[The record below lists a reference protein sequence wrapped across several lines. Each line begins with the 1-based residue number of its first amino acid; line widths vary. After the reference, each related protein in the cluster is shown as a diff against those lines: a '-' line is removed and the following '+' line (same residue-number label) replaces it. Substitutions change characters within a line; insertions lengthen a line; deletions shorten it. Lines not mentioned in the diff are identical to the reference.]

1 MVKKYFKAIRI
12 KNLALLGLIFWGL
25 MLHNYSD
32 SFSFEIDHLL
42 LFISVIIT
50 TASGYLINFYYDIN
64 SDKINNKNIEDLS
77 KTFYG
82 NCYLLHLFTSLLVLF
97 ISDLSAG
104 WLNLVI
110 ITHILVYL
118 YSLKLQHWPIIGNL
132 VVAFLSSIVLLIPYW
147 LTGYFWEL
155 ENFNLSENLNQIFV
169 IFCFLLTIKR
179 EIVKDMEDIQ
189 GDLKTGSY
197 TLAIV
202 AGQKFSKVILGV
214 LVLISPK
221 ISIGFLI
228 ICVLESILNIQN
240 IFFFITMIS
249 LLVTF
254 LYKTYQSFEKS
265 DFKTLSN
272 LLKINFLAAGIWLY
286 ILL

>member
-12 KNLALLGLIFWGL
+12 KNLALLGLIFWVL
-25 MLHNYSD
+25 MLHNYSEG
-32 SFSFEIDHLL
+32 FSFEIDHFL
-42 LFISVIIT
+42 LFTSVIIT
-50 TASGYLINFYYDIN
+50 TASGYLINNYYDIN

-97 ISDLSAG
+97 ISDLSPG

-110 ITHILVYL
+110 ISHILVYL
-118 YSLKLQHWPIIGNL
+118 YSLKFQHWPVIGNL
-132 VVAFLSSIVLLIPYW
+132 LVALLSSTVLLIPYW
-147 LTGYFWEL
+147 LTGTFWEL

-179 EIVKDMEDIQ
+179 EIVKDMEDFQ

-202 AGQKFSKVILGV
+202 AGQKFSKIILSI
-214 LVLISPK
+214 LVL

-240 IFFFITMIS
+240 IFFFLTMIS
-249 LLVTF
+249 LLVAF
-254 LYKTYQSFEKS
+254 LYKTYLSFEKS

>member
-25 MLHNYSD
+25 MLHNYSE
-32 SFSFEIDHLL
+32 SYSFEIDHLL

-50 TASGYLINFYYDIN
+50 TASGYLINNYYDIN

-97 ISDLSAG
+97 ISDLSPG

-118 YSLKLQHWPIIGNL
+118 YSLKFQHWPIIGNL
-132 VVAFLSSIVLLIPYW
+132 VVAFLSSIVLLIPHW

-169 IFCFLLTIKR
+169 IFCFLLSIKR

-202 AGQKFSKVILGV
+202 AGQKFTKVILGV
-214 LVLISPK
+214 LVL

>member
-25 MLHNYSD
+25 MLHNYSE
-32 SFSFEIDHLL
+32 SFSFEIDHFL
-42 LFISVIIT
+42 LFTSVIIT
-50 TASGYLINFYYDIN
+50 TASGYLINNYYDIN
-64 SDKINNKNIEDLS
+64 SDKINNKNIEELS

-97 ISDLSAG
+97 ISDLSPG

-110 ITHILVYL
+110 ISHILVYL
-118 YSLKLQHWPIIGNL
+118 YSLKLQHWPVIGNL
-132 VVAFLSSIVLLIPYW
+132 LVALLSSIVLLIPYW
-147 LTGYFWEL
+147 LTGTFWEL

-202 AGQKFSKVILGV
+202 AGQKFSKIILSI
-214 LVLISPK
+214 LVL

-240 IFFFITMIS
+240 IFFFLTMIS
-249 LLVTF
+249 LLFAF
-254 LYKTYQSFEKS
+254 LYKTYLSFEKS

>member
-25 MLHNYSD
+25 MLHSYSD

-42 LFISVIIT
+42 LFTSVIIT
-50 TASGYLINFYYDIN
+50 TASGYLINNYYDLN

-82 NCYLLHLFTSLLVLF
+82 NCYLLHLFTSLLFLF
-97 ISDLSAG
+97 ISDLSPG

-118 YSLKLQHWPIIGNL
+118 YSLKFQHWPVIGNL
-132 VVAFLSSIVLLIPYW
+132 LVALLSSTVLLIPYW
-147 LTGYFWEL
+147 LRGTFWEL

-169 IFCFLLTIKR
+169 IFCFLLTMKR
-179 EIVKDMEDIQ
+179 EIVKDMEDIE

-197 TLAIV
+197 TLAIA
-202 AGQKFSKVILGV
+202 AGQKFSKLILII
-214 LVLISPK
+214 LVL

-228 ICVLESILNIQN
+228 ICVLESILSIQN
-240 IFFFITMIS
+240 IFFFLTMIS

-254 LYKTYQSFEKS
+254 LYKTYLSFEKS

>member
-25 MLHNYSD
+25 MLHNYSE
-32 SFSFEIDHLL
+32 SFSFEIDHFL
-42 LFISVIIT
+42 LFTSVIVT
-50 TASGYLINFYYDIN
+50 TASGYLINNYYDIN

-77 KTFYG
+77 KTFYR

-97 ISDLSAG
+97 ISDLSPG

-110 ITHILVYL
+110 ISHILVYL
-118 YSLKLQHWPIIGNL
+118 YSLKLQHWPVIGNL
-132 VVAFLSSIVLLIPYW
+132 LVALLSSTVLLIPYW
-147 LTGYFWEL
+147 LTGTFWEL
-155 ENFNLSENLNQIFV
+155 ENFNISENLNQIFV

-197 TLAIV
+197 TLAII
-202 AGQKFSKVILGV
+202 AGQKFSKIILSI
-214 LVLISPK
+214 LVL

-228 ICVLESILNIQN
+228 ICVLESILNIQI
-240 IFFFITMIS
+240 IFFFLTMIS
-249 LLVTF
+249 LLVAF
-254 LYKTYQSFEKS
+254 LYKTYLSFEKS

>member
-25 MLHNYSD
+25 MLHNYSE

-50 TASGYLINFYYDIN
+50 TASGYLINNYYDIN
-64 SDKINNKNIEDLS
+64 SDKINNKNIENLS

-132 VVAFLSSIVLLIPYW
+132 VVALLSSIVLLIPYW

-202 AGQKFSKVILGV
+202 AGQKFSKSILGV
-214 LVLISPK
+214 LVL

>member
-25 MLHNYSD
+25 MLHNYYEG
-32 SFSFEIDHLL
+32 FSFKIDHFL
-42 LFISVIIT
+42 LFTSVIIT
-50 TASGYLINFYYDIN
+50 TASGYLINNYYDIN

-97 ISDLSAG
+97 ISDLSPG

-110 ITHILVYL
+110 ISHILVYL
-118 YSLKLQHWPIIGNL
+118 YSLKFQHWPVIGNL
-132 VVAFLSSIVLLIPYW
+132 LVALLSSIVLLIPYW
-147 LTGYFWEL
+147 LTGTFWEL

-189 GDLKTGSY
+189 GDLKTGSH

-202 AGQKFSKVILGV
+202 AGQKFSKIILSI
-214 LVLISPK
+214 LVL

-240 IFFFITMIS
+240 IFFFLTMIS
-249 LLVTF
+249 LLVAF
-254 LYKTYQSFEKS
+254 LYKTYLSFEKS

>member
-25 MLHNYSD
+25 MLHNYSE
-32 SFSFEIDHLL
+32 SFSFEIDHFL
-42 LFISVIIT
+42 LFTSVIIT
-50 TASGYLINFYYDIN
+50 TASGYLINNYYDIN

-97 ISDLSAG
+97 ISDLSPG

-110 ITHILVYL
+110 ISHILVYL
-118 YSLKLQHWPIIGNL
+118 YSLKLQHWPVIGNL
-132 VVAFLSSIVLLIPYW
+132 LVALLSSTVLLIPYW
-147 LTGYFWEL
+147 LTGTFWEL

-189 GDLKTGSY
+189 GDLKTGSH

-202 AGQKFSKVILGV
+202 AGQKFSKIILSI
-214 LVLISPK
+214 LVL

-240 IFFFITMIS
+240 IFFFLTMIS
-249 LLVTF
+249 LLVAF
-254 LYKTYQSFEKS
+254 LYKTYLSFEKS
-265 DFKTLSN
+265 DFKILSN

>member
-25 MLHNYSD
+25 MLHNYSE
-32 SFSFEIDHLL
+32 SFSFEIDHFL
-42 LFISVIIT
+42 LFTSVIIT
-50 TASGYLINFYYDIN
+50 TASGYLINNYYDIN

-97 ISDLSAG
+97 ISDLSPG

-110 ITHILVYL
+110 ISHILVYL
-118 YSLKLQHWPIIGNL
+118 YSLKFQHWPIIGNL
-132 VVAFLSSIVLLIPYW
+132 LVALLSSIVLLIPYW
-147 LTGYFWEL
+147 LTGTFWEL

-202 AGQKFSKVILGV
+202 AGQKFSKIILSI
-214 LVLISPK
+214 LVL

-240 IFFFITMIS
+240 IFFFLTMIS
-249 LLVTF
+249 LLFAF
-254 LYKTYQSFEKS
+254 LYKTYLSFEKS

>member
-25 MLHNYSD
+25 MLHNYSE
-32 SFSFEIDHLL
+32 SFSFEIDHFL
-42 LFISVIIT
+42 LFSSVVIT
-50 TASGYLINFYYDIN
+50 TASGYLINNYYDIN

-97 ISDLSAG
+97 ISDLSPG

-110 ITHILVYL
+110 ISHILVYL
-118 YSLKLQHWPIIGNL
+118 YSLKFQHWPVIGNL
-132 VVAFLSSIVLLIPYW
+132 LVALLSSTVLLIPYW
-147 LTGYFWEL
+147 LTGTFWEL

-202 AGQKFSKVILGV
+202 AGQKFSKLILCI
-214 LVLISPK
+214 LVL

-228 ICVLESILNIQN
+228 ICVLDSILNIQN
-240 IFFFITMIS
+240 IFFFLTMIS
-249 LLVTF
+249 LLVAF
-254 LYKTYQSFEKS
+254 LYKTYLSFEKS

>member
-25 MLHNYSD
+25 MLHNYSEG
-32 SFSFEIDHLL
+32 FSFKIDHFL
-42 LFISVIIT
+42 LFTSVIIT
-50 TASGYLINFYYDIN
+50 TASGYLINNYYDIN

-82 NCYLLHLFTSLLVLF
+82 NCYLFHLFTSLLVLF
-97 ISDLSAG
+97 ISDLSPG

-110 ITHILVYL
+110 ISHILVYL
-118 YSLKLQHWPIIGNL
+118 YSLKLQHWPVIGNL
-132 VVAFLSSIVLLIPYW
+132 LVALLSSTVLLIPYW
-147 LTGYFWEL
+147 LTGTFWEL

-202 AGQKFSKVILGV
+202 AGQKFSKIILSI
-214 LVLISPK
+214 LVL

-240 IFFFITMIS
+240 IFFFLTMIS
-249 LLVTF
+249 LLFAF
-254 LYKTYQSFEKS
+254 LYKTYLSFEKS

>member
-25 MLHNYSD
+25 MLHNYSE

-50 TASGYLINFYYDIN
+50 TASGYLINNYYDIN

-132 VVAFLSSIVLLIPYW
+132 VVALLSSIVLLIPYW

-202 AGQKFSKVILGV
+202 GGQKFSKSILGV
-214 LVLISPK
+214 LVL

>member
-12 KNLALLGLIFWGL
+12 KNLALLGFIFWGL
-25 MLHNYSD
+25 MLHNYSE
-32 SFSFEIDHLL
+32 SFSFKVDHLL

-50 TASGYLINFYYDIN
+50 TASGYLINNYYDLN

-82 NCYLLHLFTSLLVLF
+82 NCYLLHLFTSLLILF
-97 ISDLSAG
+97 ISDLSPA
-104 WLNLVI
+104 WLNLVM

-118 YSLKLQHWPIIGNL
+118 YSLKLQHWPITGNL
-132 VVAFLSSIVLLIPYW
+132 VVAFLSSIVLVIPYW
-147 LTGYFWEL
+147 LTGKFWEL

-169 IFCFLLTIKR
+169 IFCFLLTMKR
-179 EIVKDMEDIQ
+179 EIVKDIEDIQ

-197 TLAIV
+197 TLPIA
-202 AGQKFSKVILGV
+202 AGQKFSKVILSV
-214 LVLISPK
+214 LVL

-240 IFFFITMIS
+240 IFFFLTMIS
-249 LLVTF
+249 LLVIF

>member
-25 MLHNYSD
+25 MLHNYSEG
-32 SFSFEIDHLL
+32 FSFEIDHFL
-42 LFISVIIT
+42 LFTSVIIT
-50 TASGYLINFYYDIN
+50 TASGYLINNYYDIN

-82 NCYLLHLFTSLLVLF
+82 NCYLFHLFTSLLVLF
-97 ISDLSAG
+97 ISDLSPG

-110 ITHILVYL
+110 ISHILVYL
-118 YSLKLQHWPIIGNL
+118 YSLKLQHWPVIGNL
-132 VVAFLSSIVLLIPYW
+132 LVALLSSTVLLIPYW
-147 LTGYFWEL
+147 LTGTFWEL

-202 AGQKFSKVILGV
+202 AGQKFSKIILSI
-214 LVLISPK
+214 LVL

-240 IFFFITMIS
+240 IFFFLTMIS
-249 LLVTF
+249 LLVAF
-254 LYKTYQSFEKS
+254 LYKTYLSFEKS
-265 DFKTLSN
+265 DFKILSN

>member
-12 KNLALLGLIFWGL
+12 KNLVLLGLIFWGL
-25 MLHNYSD
+25 MLHNYSEN
-32 SFSFEIDHLL
+32 FSFKLDHLL
-42 LFISVIIT
+42 LFISIIIT
-50 TASGYLINFYYDIN
+50 TASGYLINNYYDLV
-64 SDKINNKNIEDLS
+64 SDKINNKNIKDLS

-82 NCYLLHLFTSLLVLF
+82 NCYLLHLLSSLLILF
-97 ISDLSAG
+97 ISDLSPG

-110 ITHILVYL
+110 ITHVLVFL
-118 YSLKLQHWPIIGNL
+118 YSLKLQHLPIIGNL
-132 VVAFLSSIVLLIPYW
+132 VVALLCSIVLIIPYW
-147 LTGYFWEL
+147 LTGEFWEL

-179 EIVKDMEDIQ
+179 EIVKDIEDIH

-197 TLAIV
+197 TLPIV
-202 AGQKFSKVILGV
+202 TGQKFSKVILGL
-214 LVLISPK
+214 LVL

-228 ICVLESILNIQN
+228 TCVLGSILNIQN

-254 LYKTYQSFEKS
+254 LYKTYLSFEKS

>member
-1 MVKKYFKAIRI
+1 
-12 KNLALLGLIFWGL
+12 
-25 MLHNYSD
+25 
-32 SFSFEIDHLL
+32 
-42 LFISVIIT
+42 
-50 TASGYLINFYYDIN
+50 
-64 SDKINNKNIEDLS
+64 
-77 KTFYG
+77 
-82 NCYLLHLFTSLLVLF
+82 
-97 ISDLSAG
+97 
-104 WLNLVI
+104 
-110 ITHILVYL
+110 
-118 YSLKLQHWPIIGNL
+118 
-132 VVAFLSSIVLLIPYW
+132 
-147 LTGYFWEL
+147 LTGTFWEL

-202 AGQKFSKVILGV
+202 AGQKFSKIILSI
-214 LVLISPK
+214 LVL

-240 IFFFITMIS
+240 IFFFLTMIS
-249 LLVTF
+249 LLVAF
-254 LYKTYQSFEKS
+254 LYKTYLSFEKS
-265 DFKTLSN
+265 DFKILSN

>member
-12 KNLALLGLIFWGL
+12 KNLVLLGLIFWGL
-25 MLHNYSD
+25 MLHNYSEN
-32 SFSFEIDHLL
+32 FSFKLDHLL
-42 LFISVIIT
+42 LFISIIIT
-50 TASGYLINFYYDIN
+50 TASGYLINNYYDLV
-64 SDKINNKNIEDLS
+64 SDKINNKNIKDLS

-82 NCYLLHLFTSLLVLF
+82 NCYLLHLLSSLLILF
-97 ISDLSAG
+97 ISDLSPG

-110 ITHILVYL
+110 ITHVLVFL
-118 YSLKLQHWPIIGNL
+118 YSLKLQHLPIIGNL
-132 VVAFLSSIVLLIPYW
+132 VVAFLSSIVLVIPYW
-147 LTGYFWEL
+147 MTGQFWEL

-179 EIVKDMEDIQ
+179 EIVKDIEDIH

-197 TLAIV
+197 TLPIV
-202 AGQKFSKVILGV
+202 TGQKFSKVILGL
-214 LVLISPK
+214 LVL

-228 ICVLESILNIQN
+228 TCVLGSILNIQN

-254 LYKTYQSFEKS
+254 LYKTYLSFEKS

-272 LLKINFLAAGIWLY
+272 LLKINFLAGGIWLY

>member
-25 MLHNYSD
+25 MLHNYSE
-32 SFSFEIDHLL
+32 SFSFEIDHFL
-42 LFISVIIT
+42 LFSSVVIT
-50 TASGYLINFYYDIN
+50 TASGYLINNYYDLN

-97 ISDLSAG
+97 ISDLSPG

-110 ITHILVYL
+110 ISHILVYL
-118 YSLKLQHWPIIGNL
+118 YSLKFQHWPVIGNL
-132 VVAFLSSIVLLIPYW
+132 LVALLSSTVLLIPYW
-147 LTGYFWEL
+147 LTGTFWEL

-202 AGQKFSKVILGV
+202 AGQKFSKLILCI
-214 LVLISPK
+214 LVL

-228 ICVLESILNIQN
+228 ICVLDSILNIQN
-240 IFFFITMIS
+240 IFFFLTMIS
-249 LLVTF
+249 LLVAF
-254 LYKTYQSFEKS
+254 LYKTYLSFEKS

>member
-12 KNLALLGLIFWGL
+12 KNLVLLGLIFWGL
-25 MLHNYSD
+25 MLHNYSEN
-32 SFSFEIDHLL
+32 FSFKLDHLL
-42 LFISVIIT
+42 LFISIIIT
-50 TASGYLINFYYDIN
+50 TASGYLINNYYDLD
-64 SDKINNKNIEDLS
+64 SDKINNKNIKDLS

-82 NCYLLHLFTSLLVLF
+82 NCYLLHLLSSLLILF
-97 ISDLSAG
+97 ISDLSPG

-110 ITHILVYL
+110 ITHVLVFL
-118 YSLKLQHWPIIGNL
+118 YSLKLQHLPIIGNL
-132 VVAFLSSIVLLIPYW
+132 VVALLCSIVLIIPYW
-147 LTGYFWEL
+147 LTGEFWEL

-169 IFCFLLTIKR
+169 IFCFLLTMKR
-179 EIVKDMEDIQ
+179 EIVKDIEDIH

-197 TLAIV
+197 TLPIV
-202 AGQKFSKVILGV
+202 AGQKFSKVILGL
-214 LVLISPK
+214 LVL

-228 ICVLESILNIQN
+228 TCVLGSILNIQN

-254 LYKTYQSFEKS
+254 LYKTYLSFEKS
-265 DFKTLSN
+265 DFKTLST

>member
-1 MVKKYFKAIRI
+1 MVKKYLKSIRI

-25 MLHNYSD
+25 MLHNYSE
-32 SFSFEIDHLL
+32 SFSFKVDHLL

-50 TASGYLINFYYDIN
+50 TASGYLINNYYDIS

-77 KTFYG
+77 KTFYR
-82 NCYLLHLFTSLLVLF
+82 NCYLLYLFTSLLILF
-97 ISDLSAG
+97 ISDLSPG

-110 ITHILVYL
+110 ITHFLVYL
-118 YSLKLQHWPIIGNL
+118 YSLKLQHLPIIGNL
-132 VVAFLSSIVLLIPYW
+132 VVAFLSSIVLVIPYW
-147 LTGYFWEL
+147 LTGKFWEL

-169 IFCFLLTIKR
+169 IFCFLLTMKR

-197 TLAIV
+197 TLPIV
-202 AGQKFSKVILGV
+202 AGQKFSKVILSV
-214 LVLISPK
+214 LVL

-240 IFFFITMIS
+240 ILFFVSMIS

-254 LYKTYQSFEKS
+254 LYKTYKSFEKS

>member
-12 KNLALLGLIFWGL
+12 KNLVLLGLIFWGL
-25 MLHNYSD
+25 MLHNYSEN
-32 SFSFEIDHLL
+32 FSFKLDHLL
-42 LFISVIIT
+42 LFISIIIT
-50 TASGYLINFYYDIN
+50 TASGYLINNYYDLV
-64 SDKINNKNIEDLS
+64 SDKINNKNIKDLS

-82 NCYLLHLFTSLLVLF
+82 NCYLLHLLSSLLILF
-97 ISDLSAG
+97 ISDLSPG

-110 ITHILVYL
+110 ITHVLVFL
-118 YSLKLQHWPIIGNL
+118 YSLKLQHLPIIGNL
-132 VVAFLSSIVLLIPYW
+132 VVALLCSIVLIIPYW
-147 LTGYFWEL
+147 LTGEFWEL
-155 ENFNLSENLNQIFV
+155 ENFNLSENINQIFV

-179 EIVKDMEDIQ
+179 EIVKDIEDIH

-197 TLAIV
+197 TLPIV
-202 AGQKFSKVILGV
+202 TGQKFSKVILGL
-214 LVLISPK
+214 LVL

-228 ICVLESILNIQN
+228 TCVLGSILNIQN

-254 LYKTYQSFEKS
+254 LYKTYLSLEKS
-265 DFKTLSN
+265 DFKTLST

>member
-12 KNLALLGLIFWGL
+12 KNLVLLGLIFWGL
-25 MLHNYSD
+25 MLHNYSEN
-32 SFSFEIDHLL
+32 FSFKLDHLL
-42 LFISVIIT
+42 LFISIIIT
-50 TASGYLINFYYDIN
+50 TASGYLINNYYDLV
-64 SDKINNKNIEDLS
+64 SDKINNKNIKDLS

-82 NCYLLHLFTSLLVLF
+82 NCYLLHLLSSLLILF
-97 ISDLSAG
+97 ISDLSPG

-110 ITHILVYL
+110 ITHVLVFL
-118 YSLKLQHWPIIGNL
+118 YSLKLQHLPIIGNL
-132 VVAFLSSIVLLIPYW
+132 VVALLCSIVLIIPYW
-147 LTGYFWEL
+147 LTGEFWEL

-179 EIVKDMEDIQ
+179 EIVKDIEDIH

-197 TLAIV
+197 TLPIV
-202 AGQKFSKVILGV
+202 TGQKFTKVILGL
-214 LVLISPK
+214 LVL

-228 ICVLESILNIQN
+228 TCVLGSILNIQN

-254 LYKTYQSFEKS
+254 LYKTYLSFEKS

-272 LLKINFLAAGIWLY
+272 LLKINFLVAGIWLY

>member
-25 MLHNYSD
+25 MLHNYSE

-50 TASGYLINFYYDIN
+50 TASGYLINNYYDIN

-132 VVAFLSSIVLLIPYW
+132 VVALLSSIVLLIPYW
-147 LTGYFWEL
+147 LTRYFWEL

-214 LVLISPK
+214 LVLIS
-221 ISIGFLI
+221 IGFLI

>member
-12 KNLALLGLIFWGL
+12 KNLALLSLIFWGL
-25 MLHNYSD
+25 MLHNYSED
-32 SFSFEIDHLL
+32 FSFKVDHLL
-42 LFISVIIT
+42 LFISIIIT
-50 TASGYLINFYYDIN
+50 TASGYLINNYYDLN
-64 SDKINNKNIEDLS
+64 SDKINNKNIENLS
-77 KTFYG
+77 KTFYR

-97 ISDLSAG
+97 ISDLSPS

-118 YSLKLQHWPIIGNL
+118 YSLKLQHLPIIGNL
-132 VVAFLSSIVLLIPYW
+132 VVAFLSSIVLVIPYW
-147 LTGYFWEL
+147 LTGKFWEL
-155 ENFNLSENLNQIFV
+155 ENFNISENLNQIFV
-169 IFCFLLTIKR
+169 IFCFLISIKR
-179 EIVKDMEDIQ
+179 EIVKDIEDIQ

-197 TLAIV
+197 TLPIV
-202 AGQKFSKVILGV
+202 TGQKFSKLILGL
-214 LVLISPK
+214 LVL

-228 ICVLESILNIQN
+228 ICVLESIQSIQN
-240 IFFFITMIS
+240 IFFFLTMIS
-249 LLVTF
+249 LLLTF

>member
-50 TASGYLINFYYDIN
+50 TASGYLINNYYDIN

-147 LTGYFWEL
+147 LTGKFWEL

-214 LVLISPK
+214 LVLIS
-221 ISIGFLI
+221 IGFLI

-249 LLVTF
+249 LLFTF

>member
-25 MLHNYSD
+25 MLHNYSE
-32 SFSFEIDHLL
+32 SFSFKVDHLL

-50 TASGYLINFYYDIN
+50 TASGYLINNYYDLN
-64 SDKINNKNIEDLS
+64 SDKINNKNIDDLS

-82 NCYLLHLFTSLLVLF
+82 TCYLLHLFTSLLILF
-97 ISDLSAG
+97 ISDLSPA
-104 WLNLVI
+104 WLNLVM

-118 YSLKLQHWPIIGNL
+118 YSLKLQHWPITGNL
-132 VVAFLSSIVLLIPYW
+132 VVAFLSSIVLVIPYW
-147 LTGYFWEL
+147 LTGKFWEL

-169 IFCFLLTIKR
+169 IFCFLLTMKR
-179 EIVKDMEDIQ
+179 EIVKDIEDIQ

-197 TLAIV
+197 TLPIV
-202 AGQKFSKVILGV
+202 AGQKFSKLILSV
-214 LVLISPK
+214 LVL

-240 IFFFITMIS
+240 IFFFLTMIS
-249 LLVTF
+249 LLLIF

>member
-12 KNLALLGLIFWGL
+12 KNLALLGFIFWGL
-25 MLHNYSD
+25 MLHNYSE
-32 SFSFEIDHLL
+32 SFSFKVDHLL
-42 LFISVIIT
+42 IFISVIIT
-50 TASGYLINFYYDIN
+50 TASGYLINNYYDLN

-82 NCYLLHLFTSLLVLF
+82 NCYLLHLFTSLLILF
-97 ISDLSAG
+97 ISDLSPA
-104 WLNLVI
+104 WLNLVM
-110 ITHILVYL
+110 ITHVLVYL
-118 YSLKLQHWPIIGNL
+118 YSLKLQHWPITGNL
-132 VVAFLSSIVLLIPYW
+132 VVAFLSSIVLIIPYW
-147 LTGYFWEL
+147 LTGKFWEL

-169 IFCFLLTIKR
+169 IFCFLLTMKR
-179 EIVKDMEDIQ
+179 EIVKDIEDIQ

-197 TLAIV
+197 TLPIA
-202 AGQKFSKVILGV
+202 AGQKFSKVILSV
-214 LVLISPK
+214 LVL

-240 IFFFITMIS
+240 IFFFLTMIS
-249 LLVTF
+249 LLVIF

>member
-25 MLHNYSD
+25 MLHSYSD

-42 LFISVIIT
+42 LFTSIIIT
-50 TASGYLINFYYDIN
+50 TASGYLINNYYDLN

-97 ISDLSAG
+97 ISDLSPV

-110 ITHILVYL
+110 ISHILVYL
-118 YSLKLQHWPIIGNL
+118 YSLKFQHWPVIGNL
-132 VVAFLSSIVLLIPYW
+132 LVALLSSTVLLIPYW
-147 LTGYFWEL
+147 LRGTFWEL

-169 IFCFLLTIKR
+169 IFCFLLTMKR
-179 EIVKDMEDIQ
+179 EIVKDMEDIE

-202 AGQKFSKVILGV
+202 AGQKFSKLILII
-214 LVLISPK
+214 LVL

-228 ICVLESILNIQN
+228 ICVLESFLNIQN
-240 IFFFITMIS
+240 IFFFMTMIS

-254 LYKTYQSFEKS
+254 LYKTYLSFEKS

>member
-25 MLHNYSD
+25 MLHNYSE
-32 SFSFEIDHLL
+32 SFSFEIDHFL
-42 LFISVIIT
+42 LFTSVIIT
-50 TASGYLINFYYDIN
+50 TASGYLINNYYDLN

-97 ISDLSAG
+97 ISDLSPG

-110 ITHILVYL
+110 ISHILVYL
-118 YSLKLQHWPIIGNL
+118 YSLKFQHWPVIGNL
-132 VVAFLSSIVLLIPYW
+132 LVALLSSTVLLIPYW
-147 LTGYFWEL
+147 LTGTFWEL

-189 GDLKTGSY
+189 GDLKTGSH

-202 AGQKFSKVILGV
+202 AGQKFSKIILSI
-214 LVLISPK
+214 LVL

-240 IFFFITMIS
+240 IFFFLTMIS
-249 LLVTF
+249 LLVAF
-254 LYKTYQSFEKS
+254 LYKTYLSFEKS

>member
-12 KNLALLGLIFWGL
+12 KNLALLSLIFWGL
-25 MLHNYSD
+25 MLHNYSED
-32 SFSFEIDHLL
+32 FSFKVDHLL
-42 LFISVIIT
+42 LFISIIIT
-50 TASGYLINFYYDIN
+50 TASGYLINNYYDLN

-77 KTFYG
+77 KTFYR

-97 ISDLSAG
+97 ISDLSPS

-118 YSLKLQHWPIIGNL
+118 YSLKLQHLPIIGNL
-132 VVAFLSSIVLLIPYW
+132 VVAFLSSIVLVIPYW
-147 LTGYFWEL
+147 LTGKFWEL
-155 ENFNLSENLNQIFV
+155 ENFNISENLNQIFV
-169 IFCFLLTIKR
+169 IFCFLISIKR
-179 EIVKDMEDIQ
+179 EIVKDIEDIQ

-197 TLAIV
+197 TLPIV
-202 AGQKFSKVILGV
+202 TGQKFSKLILGL
-214 LVLISPK
+214 LVL

-228 ICVLESILNIQN
+228 ICVLESILSIQN
-240 IFFFITMIS
+240 IFFFLTMIS
-249 LLVTF
+249 LLLTF

>member
-25 MLHNYSD
+25 MLHNYSE
-32 SFSFEIDHLL
+32 SFSFEIDHFL
-42 LFISVIIT
+42 LFTSVIIT
-50 TASGYLINFYYDIN
+50 TASGYLINNYYDIN

-97 ISDLSAG
+97 ISDLSPG

-110 ITHILVYL
+110 ISHILVYL
-118 YSLKLQHWPIIGNL
+118 YSLKLQHWPVIGNL
-132 VVAFLSSIVLLIPYW
+132 LVALLSSIVLLIPYW
-147 LTGYFWEL
+147 LTGTFWEL

-202 AGQKFSKVILGV
+202 AGQKFSKIILSI
-214 LVLISPK
+214 LVL

-240 IFFFITMIS
+240 ILFFLTMIS
-249 LLVTF
+249 LLFAF
-254 LYKTYQSFEKS
+254 LYKTYLSFEKS

>member
-25 MLHNYSD
+25 MLHNYSE
-32 SFSFEIDHLL
+32 SFSFEIDHFL
-42 LFISVIIT
+42 LFSSVVIT
-50 TASGYLINFYYDIN
+50 TASGYLINNYYDLN

-82 NCYLLHLFTSLLVLF
+82 NCYLLHLFTSLLILF
-97 ISDLSAG
+97 ISDLSPV

-110 ITHILVYL
+110 ISHILVYL
-118 YSLKLQHWPIIGNL
+118 YSLKFQHWPVIGNL
-132 VVAFLSSIVLLIPYW
+132 LVALLSSTVLLIPYW
-147 LTGYFWEL
+147 LTGTFWEL

-179 EIVKDMEDIQ
+179 EIVKDMEDIL

-202 AGQKFSKVILGV
+202 AGQKFSKLILCI
-214 LVLISPK
+214 LVL

-228 ICVLESILNIQN
+228 ICVLDSILNIQN
-240 IFFFITMIS
+240 IFFFLTMIS
-249 LLVTF
+249 LLVAF
-254 LYKTYQSFEKS
+254 LYKTYLSFEKS

>member
-25 MLHNYSD
+25 MLHNYSE
-32 SFSFEIDHLL
+32 SFSFEIDHFL
-42 LFISVIIT
+42 LFTSVIIT
-50 TASGYLINFYYDIN
+50 TASGYLINNYYDIN

-97 ISDLSAG
+97 ISDLSPG

-110 ITHILVYL
+110 ISHILVYL
-118 YSLKLQHWPIIGNL
+118 YSLKFQHWPVIGNL
-132 VVAFLSSIVLLIPYW
+132 LVALLSSTVLLIPYW
-147 LTGYFWEL
+147 LTGTFWEL

-189 GDLKTGSY
+189 GDLKTGSH

-202 AGQKFSKVILGV
+202 AGQKFSKIILSI
-214 LVLISPK
+214 LVL

-240 IFFFITMIS
+240 IFFFLTMIS
-249 LLVTF
+249 LLVAF
-254 LYKTYQSFEKS
+254 LYKTYLSFEKS